1 MKWLRL
7 LRLVRIRQTLADA
20 YRAMRDPLVPLRLK
34 LIALGLAVLILSP
47 LNILGDI
54 PLLGL
59 ADDVALMSLLAG
71 WFVGAAMRHQ
81 ARATL
86 DADAYALVVR

>member
-7 LRLVRIRQTLADA
+7 VRLVRIRHTLANA
-20 YRAMRDPLVPLRLK
+20 YRSMRDPLVPFRLK
-34 LIALGLAVLILSP
+34 LIALALALLILSP

-59 ADDVALMSLLAG
+59 VDDVALMSLLAG

-86 DADAYALVVR
+86 DADEYALVVR